1 MRVVE
6 IVPRRPA
13 EMVPAAVVEIVPV
26 LVVEIVPVLVV
37 EMVPVLEKL
46 GIDMTK
52 TSIAEQKIHL
62 NVFIDFLLVASTS
75 GVTVGPMVC
84 LLALLGPTSDK

>member
-13 EMVPAAVVEIVPV
+13 ERVPVAVVEIVPV

-62 NVFIDFLLVASTS
+62 NVFIDFLLLQVRQ
-75 GVTVGPMVC
+75 G
-84 LLALLGPTSDK
+84 LR